1 MRESSLE
8 SRLALC
14 VSFFSIVICQSDG
27 ARFTLAD
34 EEPNAAPAN
43 WYSLFDGKTLDHW
56 RVLSKDDFDEAGK
69 VRVEDSKMILE
80 KGARATGIRFA
91 GKFPAS
97 NYEIQLEGMRVEGG
111 DFFCG
116 LSFPVGKGSL
126 TLILGGWGGW
136 VCGLSCIDG
145 RYAIN
150 NDTACGVEFK
160 NNRWYR
166 IRLRVTD
173 DAVHAWVDG
182 KQIID
187 LETDGYKLSVSE
199 EMQPCLPLGIATWKT
214 TGAIRNIR
222 YRTLPKQ
229 PARDRNSD

>member
-1 MRESSLE
+1 MSIN
-8 SRLALC
+8 
-14 VSFFSIVICQSDG
+14 VSEV
-27 ARFTLAD
+27 LAD
-34 EEPNAAPAN
+34 EKSKAAKVK
-43 WYSLFDGKTLDHW
+43 WQTLFDGKTLGRW
-56 RVLSKDDFDEAGK
+56 RVLEKEDFDEAGK
-69 VRVEDSKMILE
+69 VRVEDGKLMLG
-80 KGARATGIRFA
+80 KGDRATGIRLN
-91 GKFPAS
+91 GKFPKN
-97 NYEIQLEGMRVEGG
+97 NYEIKLEAMRVEGG

-116 LSFPVGKGSL
+116 LSFPVDDGSL

-166 IRLRVTD
+166 VRLRVTK
-173 DAVHAWVDG
+173 AAIQVWVDN

-187 LETDGYKLSVSE
+187 FEPDGYKLSVSE
-199 EMQPCLPLGIATWKT
+199 EMKRCLPLGIATWKT

-222 YRTLPKQ
+222 YQTIVK
-229 PARDRNSD
+229 